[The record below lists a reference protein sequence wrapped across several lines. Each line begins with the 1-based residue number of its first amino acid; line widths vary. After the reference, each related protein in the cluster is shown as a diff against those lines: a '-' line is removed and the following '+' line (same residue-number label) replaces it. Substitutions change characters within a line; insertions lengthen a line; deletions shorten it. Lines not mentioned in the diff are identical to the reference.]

1 MRVKACC
8 VRMKLFKDMGFVI
21 YFDVPRT
28 IASANK
34 YTSKDYKLSRIGSL
48 YVKQFSILNEVK
60 TN

>member
-1 MRVKACC
+1 
-8 VRMKLFKDMGFVI
+8 MKLFKDMGFVI